1 MPNMVDFTVWLN
13 LAVALGIGLLIGAER
28 ERSKGTGPD
37 RSSQGIRTFTIASL
51 LGAVS
56 TIFNFWLLVTAVIC
70 VMVITAVS
78 SYQQQDQD
86 PGNTS
91 EIALLLTVILGGLA
105 ISQPDLSAGI
115 GVSVA
120 ILLAAKEPIH
130 GFVKNIVTKDELND
144 LLVLAAATLI
154 VLPLVPNTF
163 LGPFQAINLRNLW
176 LIVILVMTI
185 SALSHLALRWLGARI
200 GLPLV
205 GLISG
210 FISSIATVSAMG
222 MRVKETPT
230 ILNAAVASA
239 TLSSLATI
247 LQLAL
252 LLAVIHP
259 PTLVTL
265 VVPLAFGGISI
276 LIFGVIFAL
285 SGLQKSQTESSQQS
299 KTFSIKH
306 ALLLASAI
314 AVILIISAALNAWFG
329 EAGLAVASGIAGL
342 ADVHAPTIAVATL
355 AATAKLAPQ
364 HAVMPILFAFSANS
378 FAKAIMAVVS
388 GSKAYYQKVMTGLVL
403 QVCAIWL
410 GWWLSLT
417 IKINIL

>member
-1 MPNMVDFTVWLN
+1 MPNMVDSTVWLN
-13 LAVALGIGLLIGAER
+13 LTVALGIGLLIGAER

-37 RSSQGIRTFTIASL
+37 RASQGIRTFTIASL

-78 SYQQQDQD
+78 SYQQKDPD

-105 ISQPDLSAGI
+105 ISQPALSAAI

-130 GFVKNIVTKDELND
+130 GFVKNMVTKDELND

-185 SALSHLALRWLGARI
+185 SALSHFALRWLGARI

-230 ILNAAVASA
+230 ILNTAVASA

-252 LLAVIHP
+252 LLALIHP
-259 PTLVTL
+259 STLFKLT
-265 VVPLAFGGISI
+265 VPLTFGGISI
-276 LIFGVIFAL
+276 LIFGVFFAL

-410 GWWLSLT
+410 GWWLSIT